1 MIIYACQYLKYVH
14 QLLLH
19 HSAWPLV
26 LDEPPAPV
34 ASSIPDPPV
43 KVGNNTAWEIITGL
57 YASNTTRSEGTTTF
71 DNRGATVRGSS
82 GNVSYPNLIIQ
93 AKPGDVINLIGR
105 INTGGNYKVYCEFWV
120 WLGGGVVGLN
130 LLHPML
136 HFLVI
141 TILVLIIQYLLVH
154 LLIIMYLQFLVWTR
168 NIVLIEVG
176 NLIHYMYG
184 FKR

>member
-1 MIIYACQYLKYVH
+1 MSTSDSSCCFIYTIYAR
-14 QLLLH
+14 
-19 HSAWPLV
+19 PLV

-120 WLGGGVVGLN
+120 WLGGSWSKFASPDATFSGNNNFSVNYTIPTGTPADNYVFAVSCVN
-130 LLHPML
+130 KEYSSYRSWKSYSLH
-136 HFLVI
+136 
-141 TILVLIIQYLLVH
+141 
-154 LLIIMYLQFLVWTR
+154 VW
-168 NIVLIEVG
+168 V
-176 NLIHYMYG
+176 
-184 FKR
+184 